1 MARGRRGLGVE
12 PLKTSI
18 RLKFTL
24 NSGER
29 VSETLAWEP
38 TPANIK
44 RAYRLAADVRR
55 DIEAGALDDRR
66 YLQYFPDTKRVDKA
80 DLGDGTFSHYAALY
94 TESLADRAKNTQTSY
109 ACAVRFWKKHLGGS
123 TPIATILH
131 SKLKAFWGSYPWKS
145 WKQANNYLIVLRG
158 IFALARGDGILRA
171 DPLGGIENKERP
183 PREDP
188 DPFTEGEQRAILGM
202 LAQRYNEQV
211 YNYFDF
217 AFATGMRPEE
227 IIELQWRDI
236 DLPIGIA
243 RVTRARSLGEIR
255 VPKNK
260 KYRDVEL
267 DSIARAALARQ
278 AKHSRLADGYVFLNP
293 LTSEAWNSTASQRD
307 NYWNPTLKALGI
319 RHRVPYNTRH
329 TRATRL
335 LTAGCKPAWCAYQLG
350 HTLEMFLRVYAKWMP
365 EERERGAE
373 LAKVENAIRPAIV
386 HEGATVAANESDI
399 KGLDGR
405 RDWTRTNDP
414 HHVKVVL

>member
-1 MARGRRGLGVE
+1 
-12 PLKTSI
+12 
-18 RLKFTL
+18 
-24 NSGER
+24 
-29 VSETLAWEP
+29 
-38 TPANIK
+38 
-44 RAYRLAADVRR
+44 
-55 DIEAGALDDRR
+55 
-66 YLQYFPDTKRVDKA
+66 
-80 DLGDGTFSHYAALY
+80 
-94 TESLADRAKNTQTSY
+94 
-109 ACAVRFWKKHLGGS
+109 
-123 TPIATILH
+123 
-131 SKLKAFWGSYPWKS
+131 
-145 WKQANNYLIVLRG
+145 
-158 IFALARGDGILRA
+158 
-171 DPLGGIENKERP
+171 
-183 PREDP
+183 
-188 DPFTEGEQRAILGM
+188 
-202 LAQRYNEQV
+202 
-211 YNYFDF
+211 
-217 AFATGMRPEE
+217 
-227 IIELQWRDI
+227 
-236 DLPIGIA
+236 
-243 RVTRARSLGEIR
+243 
-255 VPKNK
+255 
-260 KYRDVEL
+260 
-267 DSIARAALARQ
+267 RQ